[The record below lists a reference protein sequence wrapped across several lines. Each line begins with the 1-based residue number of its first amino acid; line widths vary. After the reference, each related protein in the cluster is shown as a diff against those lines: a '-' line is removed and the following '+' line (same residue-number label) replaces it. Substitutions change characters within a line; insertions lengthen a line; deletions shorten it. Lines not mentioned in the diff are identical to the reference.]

1 MANIILV
8 AIVVLGLLVLFRR
21 FNSIRKGEPSSDEL
35 SKLILQKS
43 SSLSFYVSLY
53 FWLFISYF
61 SDKLNFETG
70 QLINYGIIGM
80 AIIFVL
86 IWAIFKTIDIRND
99 KSN

>member
-8 AIVVLGLLVLFRR
+8 AIAVLGLLVLFRR
-21 FNSIRKGEPSSDEL
+21 YHSIRKGEPSSDEL

-53 FWLFISYF
+53 FWIFISYF

-86 IWAIFKTIDIRND
+86 TWAILKIIGFRND
-99 KSN
+99 K